1 MIPLATLVPVESI
14 ARNGTT
20 CCHSLILRVQK
31 GIAMDCDGLGL
42 MSGAFLCS
50 IGWVW
55 VSGYHCVVH
64 PLEIDNAGCCSKEG
78 VSFHVT
84 MKIPSFMHIHTI
96 SGLVKQNVTCS
107 CEYFGLRV
115 SVSGTNLAEFVL
127 LKGAGNFRAGR
138 TNKGRGRM

>member
-14 ARNGTT
+14 ARNGTA
-20 CCHSLILRVQK
+20 CHSLILRVQK
-31 GIAMDCDGLGL
+31 GIAMRFAGL
-42 MSGAFLCS
+42 MSGAFLC
-50 IGWVW
+50 
-55 VSGYHCVVH
+55 VH
-64 PLEIDNAGCCSKEG
+64 PLEIDTGCCSKEG

-107 CEYFGLRV
+107 CEYLGLRV